1 MSNDMNNLLA
11 LMAEMSKKGKSNLTG
26 MSSMVNFMDNP
37 FIGMLT
43 GTYNPLSQQSQ
54 VNIPESVLYNDI
66 VNDPNAPLT
75 LKRVAQGIVEEGQPV
90 LKIQNEINSMVDDG
104 MYSKDELKS
113 WATQLAAEK
122 ADVDRAK
129 NSASNNSV
137 LGKAGFSEYTDQ
149 YSDNPDIAPFDEQT
163 RGYIS
168 NLKDLAS
175 KSRAKGESLGKG
187 FAETSGSGYDPK
199 NIIANIMQRG
209 GLQAVDLPGRL
220 TKSFAEA
227 KKNESGLID
236 KATAIK
242 LVNEMGS
249 NRDPKKQKAVK
260 EKLFKVISSSDLK
273 PYTKTSKGQFGDL
286 NNPKNLA
293 KYFEWQSAVQS
304 ANQLEKQANDYRDT
318 TIAKAEKSG
327 RTPAM
332 DEMAQRM
339 LAIRLATGQ

>member
-11 LMAEMSKKGKSNLTG
+11 MMAGIGKKGKSNLSG
-26 MSSMVNFMDNP
+26 MSSMMNYMDNP

-54 VNIPESVLYNDI
+54 ANIPESKLYNNI
-66 VNDPNAPLT
+66 IGDPNAPLT

-104 MYSKDELKS
+104 VYSKDELKS
-113 WATQLAAEK
+113 WASQLAAEK

-129 NSASNNSV
+129 HSASSNSV
-137 LGKAGFSEYTDQ
+137 LGKAGISEYTDQ
-149 YSDNPDIAPFDEQT
+149 YSDNPDLAPFDQQT
-163 RGYIS
+163 RDYIS
-168 NLKDLAS
+168 NVKDLAS
-175 KSRAKGESLGKG
+175 KSRAKGDSLGKG
-187 FAETSGSGYDPK
+187 FADTVYTGYDPK
-199 NIIANIMQRG
+199 NLIAEFGRRG
-209 GLQAVDLPGRL
+209 ALLPSDLPGRL
-220 TKSFAEA
+220 YKSFAEA
-227 KKNESGLID
+227 KKNDLGLID

-249 NRDPKKQKAVK
+249 DRDPKKQKAVK
-260 EKLFKVISSSDLK
+260 ERLFKVISSTDPK
-273 PYTKTSKGQFGDL
+273 TKTRTNKQQFGDL

-318 TIAKAEKSG
+318 TIAKAEKTG

-332 DEMAQRM
+332 DEMANRM
-339 LAIRLATGQ
+339 LAIRLAMGQ